1 MAVSITL
8 SAHSRTSPR
17 CRLRASPR
25 ARTVPPAHGSPRV
38 RCRARRAATRSR
50 RQRHWRRP
58 CPAWGPPRR
67 QRRQRPPITLMALF
81 GQQRRIQVL
90 PPQDRTPFRA
100 IGAVILIK
108 DRQLVLHGE
117 RTPLRPLRHLR
128 IRHLVHGDRRTPSAS
143 TSPLLVNL
151 VLFVL
156 TLRLSKHL
164 HSQCLTQG

>member
-58 CPAWGPPRR
+58 CPAWGPAAPTAPPT
-67 QRRQRPPITLMALF
+67 PPITLMALF

-128 IRHLVHGDRRTPSAS
+128 IRHLSTVTDEPRRPVPA
-143 TSPLLVNL
+143 LLVNL

-156 TLRLSKHL
+156 ALRLSKHL